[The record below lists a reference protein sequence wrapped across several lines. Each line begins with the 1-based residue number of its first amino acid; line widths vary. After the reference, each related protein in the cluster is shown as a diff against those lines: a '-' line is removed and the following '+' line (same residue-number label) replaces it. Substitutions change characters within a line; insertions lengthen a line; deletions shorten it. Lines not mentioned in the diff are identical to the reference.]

1 MAYTITIEL
10 RVDFDT
16 ANQKVKNPAM
26 LKMAQRSAREL
37 LTRAMMIQD
46 QRAPQIMV
54 SDGDFFS
61 ETKDVMIFGDDEQE
75 GSDDADGAAAQA

>member
-16 ANQKVKNPAM
+16 ANQKTKNPMM
-26 LKMAQRSAREL
+26 LRIAQQVAREL
-37 LTRAMMIQD
+37 LTRAMMVQD

-61 ETKDVMIFGDDEQE
+61 ETKDVAIFGDDE
-75 GSDDADGAAAQA
+75 AAG

>member
-10 RVDFDT
+10 RVDHDT
-16 ANQKVKNPAM
+16 ANAKIKNPAV
-26 LKMAQRSAREL
+26 LKMAQQTAREL

-54 SDGDFFS
+54 TDGDFFS
-61 ETKDVMIFGDDEQE
+61 ETKDVAIFGDDDNQ
-75 GSDDADGAAAQA
+75 

>member
-16 ANQKVKNPAM
+16 ANVKIKNPAM
-26 LKMAQRSAREL
+26 LKIAQRLAREL
-37 LTRAMMIQD
+37 LTRAMLIQD

-61 ETKDVMIFGDDEQE
+61 ETKDVAVFGDDDD
-75 GSDDADGAAAQA
+75 DDAEV

>member
-16 ANQKVKNPAM
+16 ANAKSKNPVM
-26 LKMAQRSAREL
+26 LKIAQRAAREL

-46 QRAPQIMV
+46 VRPAQIMV

-61 ETKDVMIFGDDEQE
+61 ETKDVAIFGDDEE
-75 GSDDADGAAAQA
+75 

>member
-16 ANQKVKNPAM
+16 ANAKIKNPVM
-26 LKMAQRSAREL
+26 LKIAQQTAREL

-46 QRAPQIMV
+46 RRAPQIMV
-54 SDGDFFS
+54 SDGDFFA
-61 ETKDVMIFGDDEQE
+61 ETNDVAIFGDDEQP
-75 GSDDADGAAAQA
+75 S

>member
-16 ANQKVKNPAM
+16 ANVKVKNPAM
-26 LKMAQRSAREL
+26 LKIAKQMAREL
-37 LTRAMMIQD
+37 FTKAVLIQD
-46 QRAPQIMV
+46 RRAPMMAI

-61 ETKDVMIFGDDEQE
+61 EVNDVAVLDEQLGE
-75 GSDDADGAAAQA
+75 ESGSE

>member
-16 ANQKVKNPAM
+16 ANAKAKNPKM
-26 LKMAQRSAREL
+26 LKMAQRKAREL
-37 LTRAMMIQD
+37 LTFAMMIQD

-61 ETKDVMIFGDDEQE
+61 ETKEIAIFGDDEQE
-75 GSDDADGAAAQA
+75 ESDGAGDAAQA

>member
-16 ANQKVKNPAM
+16 ANAKQKNPVM
-26 LKMAQRSAREL
+26 LKVAQRVAREL
-37 LTRAMMIQD
+37 LTRAMMLQD
-46 QRAPQIMV
+46 SRAPQIMV

-61 ETKDVMIFGDDEQE
+61 ETKDVAIFGDDDE
-75 GSDDADGAAAQA
+75 DAGT

>member
-16 ANQKVKNPAM
+16 ANAKEKNPMM

-46 QRAPQIMV
+46 RRAPQIMV

-61 ETKDVMIFGDDEQE
+61 ETKDVAVFGDDDPE
-75 GSDDADGAAAQA
+75 

>member
-1 MAYTITIEL
+1 MPYTITIEL

-16 ANQKVKNPAM
+16 ANAKEKNPMM

-46 QRAPQIMV
+46 RRAPQIMV

-61 ETKDVMIFGDDEQE
+61 ETKDVAVFGDDEE
-75 GSDDADGAAAQA
+75 

>member
-16 ANQKVKNPAM
+16 ANQKEKNPVM
-26 LKMAQRSAREL
+26 LKIAQRCAREL
-37 LTRAMMIQD
+37 LTKAMMIQD
-46 QRAPQIMV
+46 RRAPQIMV

-61 ETKDVMIFGDDEQE
+61 ETKDVEVFGDDDPAP
-75 GSDDADGAAAQA
+75 G